1 MTSAPPPQ
9 AGKHLRWCSCV
20 ATWVLATHCGG
31 GRPADGSCALALVDR
46 QHSPIGGQVGEA
58 CVCVDR
64 KGRVARPDHS
74 VPRLR
79 VFRRVQMR
87 GGHSVIHTTPSR
99 SITGT
104 RTERTAAGGPSGW
117 AAHRL
122 LAERQSAAHWEEVL
136 CRPGALRKRIE
147 TEESSRRTWCRETAM
162 CRNAHRRHAMYL
174 RASPLER
181 GHERRHGQDGR
192 GMSHDVPPEPRLRC
206 TIRPRACNC
215 QGALCSW
222 VAYIAA

>member
-1 MTSAPPPQ
+1 M
-9 AGKHLRWCSCV
+9 
-20 ATWVLATHCGG
+20 
-31 GRPADGSCALALVDR
+31 
-46 QHSPIGGQVGEA
+46 
-58 CVCVDR
+58 CVDR

-87 GGHSVIHTTPSR
+87 GGHGVIHTTPSR

-147 TEESSRRTWCRETAM
+147 TEESSRRSVARLQCAAMRIAGTPCTCAPPPLSADTSAVTVRTAAGFLM
-162 CRNAHRRHAMYL
+162 
-174 RASPLER
+174 
-181 GHERRHGQDGR
+181 
-192 GMSHDVPPEPRLRC
+192 PPEPRLRC
-206 TIRPRACNC
+206 TVRPRACNC